1 MHTHIARICSMVTV
15 LFLCL
20 PTAWAET
27 TASAPQRELLV
38 YCGITMVKPIT
49 EIARMVEKKENIR
62 ITISQGGS
70 EDLYQSAKKS
80 RLGDLYLSGEP
91 SYRTKYLHEG
101 LLGEYVTVGYNQ
113 LALLVAKG
121 NPRKVRGD
129 LRELLRKDLMV
140 IIGNAESGSVGH
152 ATRTL
157 LEKKKLYRTV
167 VDRAAFLAP
176 DSRSLNNAL
185 KKGEADL
192 ALNWRATGF
201 FPDNINQLDVVDLDT
216 KTARPEPLMLTLLT
230 FSRQKELAR
239 RFMDFAVSPQ
249 GQAVFR
255 AYGFHDGTLRI
266 K

>member
-1 MHTHIARICSMVTV
+1 MRTAPTRIPA
-15 LFLCL
+15 LLIFLL
-20 PTAWAET
+20 LSLAPAWA
-27 TASAPQRELLV
+27 APPQHELLV
-38 YCGITMVKPIT
+38 YCGITMVRPIT
-49 EIARMVEKKENIR
+49 EIARILERRDNIR

-80 RLGDLYLSGEP
+80 RQGDLYFPGEP
-91 SYRTKYLHEG
+91 AYRAKYLHEG

-121 NPRKVRGD
+121 NPRRVRGD
-129 LRELLRKDLMV
+129 LRELLRNDLRV
-140 IIGNAESGSVGH
+140 IIGSAESGSVGQ
-152 ATRTL
+152 ASKSL
-157 LEKKKLYRTV
+157 LEKKGIYRRV
-167 VDRAAFLAP
+167 VDQAVFLAP
-176 DSRSLNNAL
+176 DSRSLNISL

-201 FPDNINQLDVVDLDT
+201 FADNGKVLDVVDLDT
-216 KTARPEPLMLTLLT
+216 QTARPEPLLLIMLT

-239 RFMDFAVSPQ
+239 RFMDFAASPQ

-255 AYGFHDGTLRI
+255 AYGFHDNALRL